1 MCTCQGEHR
10 PAPLKLRAAD
20 ALQVLQEGEH
30 KETELDPTL
39 TPPSDPGPTPLPQ
52 PELLEDASADA
63 RAEQGDQGDQEADL
77 VPMQA
82 ASPHSPPRLSNESS
96 GELRPEEWAKSP
108 NA

>member
-63 RAEQGDQGDQEADL
+63 RAEQGDPEADL
-77 VPMQA
+77 VPVQA